1 MQLFSFYVIF
11 YTQTYINNIFILEK
25 NIQQEAYK
33 NLLLSRLLKVL
44 VVFPYRLLFQH
55 TYTCIV
61 IQLKIFHFNSLSES
75 GLFSDL
81 F

>member
-1 MQLFSFYVIF
+1 MQLSSFYVIF
-11 YTQTYINNIFILEK
+11 YIQIYINNIFILEK
-25 NIQQEAYK
+25 NILQEAYK
-33 NLLLSRLLKVL
+33 NLLSRLLKVL
-44 VVFPYRLLFQH
+44 VVSPYRLLFQH

-61 IQLKIFHFNSLSES
+61 IQLKIFHFHSLSGR

>member
-44 VVFPYRLLFQH
+44 VVSPYRLLFQH

-61 IQLKIFHFNSLSES
+61 IQLKIFHFSSLSER